1 MIYFRY
7 RPRSWLKGETAQ
19 LWDYRFMDAGTL
31 LKEAIEACRSLHRQG
46 LLAAADGNVSLRL
59 DDGRIAITPRGVPKA
74 SLKPEDFAMLDLNGS
89 ILSGNPS
96 SERLMHLAVYRACPE
111 AKAAV
116 HAHPITAIA
125 WSLANPD
132 AKELPSDALPEV
144 ILAAGRI
151 PLVPMATPGT
161 EEMGT
166 NLAPFLP
173 AHRLMILARHGGLAW
188 GGSIREAA
196 GGIERL
202 EHVAK
207 ILLAAQAF
215 GGAKPLAAS
224 DLASLRALREKLGP
238 GLL

>member
-1 MIYFRY
+1 MRM
-7 RPRSWLKGETAQ
+7 EA
-19 LWDYRFMDAGTL
+19 L
-31 LKEAIEACRSLHRQG
+31 LDEVIEACRSLHGQG
-46 LLAAADGNVSLRL
+46 LLAAADGNVSVRL
-59 DDGRIAITPRGVPKA
+59 EDGRFAITPRGVPKV
-74 SLKPEDFAMLDLNGS
+74 SLRREDFAVLELDGT

-96 SERLMHLAVYRACPE
+96 SERLMHLAVYRAAPE
-111 AKAAV
+111 AKAVV
-116 HAHPITAIA
+116 HAHPVTAIA

-173 AHRLMILARHGGLAW
+173 ANRLMILARHGGLAW
-188 GGSIREAA
+188 GGSVREAA

-202 EHVAK
+202 EQVAK
-207 ILLAAQAF
+207 ILLTAQAF
-215 GGAKPLAAS
+215 GGAKPLAAEE
-224 DLASLRALREKLGP
+224 LASLRALREKLGP
-238 GLL
+238 RLI